1 MFFFNIL
8 HEINHPLKSFLV
20 FLCFFHSFKGTV
32 TFLTF
37 FFLSLFLKVAALLE
51 KMKPDEGANV
61 MEMAEPVF
69 EYYDKD
75 KDGIIVLSE
84 LLPRDEL

>member
-1 MFFFNIL
+1 
-8 HEINHPLKSFLV
+8 
-20 FLCFFHSFKGTV
+20 
-32 TFLTF
+32 
-37 FFLSLFLKVAALLE
+37 
-51 KMKPDEGANV
+51 MKPDEGANV

-84 LLPRDEL
+84 LLPRDELWKMIETFVKCQTHQGRK